1 MNKNVFTHI
10 ESCYFSMLMDK
21 DGGMPPT
28 LQGRPSSSPWL
39 GNADHNS
46 SGVMGSIEVITI
58 LNKIVHKHTQ
68 NLLGH

>member
-1 MNKNVFTHI
+1 
-10 ESCYFSMLMDK
+10 MLMDK

-28 LQGRPSSSPWL
+28 LQGRPRSWL
-39 GNADHNS
+39 GNADPNS
-46 SGVMGSIEVITI
+46 SGVMGSVEVLTI

>member
-1 MNKNVFTHI
+1 
-10 ESCYFSMLMDK
+10 MDK